1 MKKLLL
7 LLFALGVRLSFAQEF
22 YRLKAD
28 VSIKDKLATGAYRL
42 TVGKVYYD
50 KPSLSLTYKLHFP
63 QEETIII
70 KDTTLFKLNKKDSL
84 MGTQNITIM
93 NEFSIFHLA
102 LTGRL
107 ADYGINSGKVNG
119 LYKVEKVEKDKS
131 GKVITTW
138 KVTEKKLQKTMG
150 KIKMANID
158 KKLDAIAFYDVTDK
172 LLSQQFFKDYV
183 NIKGVVFPRQVT
195 QIAYNADGT
204 QNIQQ
209 TTYKNIYIDENGE
222 DKLYNRIIPVPALPG
237 SGKSPK

>member
-1 MKKLLL
+1 MKRLIVLLL
-7 LLFALGVRLSFAQEF
+7 ALGCQYTFGQEF

-50 KPSLSLTYKLHFP
+50 KPSLSLSYRLHFP
-63 QEETIII
+63 NEETIII
-70 KDTTLFKLNKKDSL
+70 RDTTLYRLNKKDSL
-84 MGTQNITIM
+84 MGMQNITIM

-102 LTGRL
+102 LSGRL
-107 ADYGINSGKVNG
+107 SDYGINSGKVNG
-119 LYKVEKVEKDKS
+119 IYKVEKVEKDNN
-131 GKVITTW
+131 GRVVTTW
-138 KVTEKKLQKTMG
+138 KVAEKRLQKTMG

-183 NIKGVVFPRQVT
+183 NIKGVIFPRQVT
-195 QIAYNADGT
+195 QISYNTDGS

-209 TTYKNIYIDENGE
+209 TTYKNIFIDENGE
-222 DKLYNRIIPVPALPG
+222 DKLYNRIIPVHALPG
-237 SGKSPK
+237 AGKSPK